1 MPSGYIALQPNSQE
15 CEEEYSEVNDS
26 DTLGNTVEE
35 VLAESEKDYENKE
48 TGLSLD
54 KLKRSHYERLSAGP
68 VFIKLRACNFDS
80 SSGMTQANDLLPI
93 LHGQHQDGKGIAF
106 LNVDNESDWIFILFQ
121 TT

>member
-1 MPSGYIALQPNSQE
+1 M
-15 CEEEYSEVNDS
+15 
-26 DTLGNTVEE
+26 EE

-54 KLKRSHYERLSAGP
+54 KLKRPHYERLSAGP

-80 SSGMTQANDLLPI
+80 SSGMTHANDLLPI

-106 LNVDNESDWIFILFQ
+106 LNVDNGSDWNLHPVPNNIILGMRGKMITNEKFCFV
-121 TT
+121 TGRIIEIK